1 MNAAKDQKIEKLIQK
16 YNIPVP
22 RYTSYPTVPM
32 WEYSKDLDEAWLGL
46 VQKVYRETNAQKGIS
61 LYIHLPFC
69 EHLCTYCGCTQ
80 HITRNHT
87 VEPAY
92 IEALL
97 KEWKQYTHRFETP
110 HKIREM
116 HLGGGTPTF
125 FSPENLQYLLGKI
138 FEGGIPYENPDFSF
152 EGHPNTTTRAH
163 LDTLYSMGFRRV
175 SFGVQD
181 FDEKVQVTINRIQPY
196 ENVVSATRHAREAG
210 YQSINF
216 DLVYGLPFQSLSVID
231 ETINKV
237 LELMPDRIAFYSYA
251 HVPWKRPGQRKYTEA
266 DLPDNAYKRA
276 LYEKGREML
285 LQAGYREIG
294 MDHFALPHD
303 SLYKAWEAKKLH
315 RNFMGYTIFE
325 TDLMIGLGMSAIS
338 DARYAFAQN
347 VKKVKDYQDR
357 LSSGQSTLINGH
369 ILSEEDIKIQGIIKE
384 IICQGQVVFY
394 DAAWQKTL
402 PAGGFHKLIEMEQ
415 EGLVEVNEKSL
426 KVTNPGKPFIRNI
439 CSVFD
444 KRHWQSQATGP
455 RYSKSI

>member
-1 MNAAKDQKIEKLIQK
+1 MNAIDDQEIEKLIQK
-16 YNIPVP
+16 YNVPVP

-32 WEYSKDLDEAWLGL
+32 WEYSKQLDEAWPRL
-46 VQKVYRETNAQKGIS
+46 VQQVYKETNAQKGIS
-61 LYIHLPFC
+61 MYIHLPFC
-69 EHLCTYCGCTQ
+69 EQLCTYCGCTQ
-80 HITRNHT
+80 HITRNHG

-97 KEWKQYTHRFETP
+97 KEWKFYTRVFESP
-110 HKIREM
+110 HNIREM

-125 FSPENLQYLLGKI
+125 FSPENLQYLLSRI
-138 FEGGIPYENPDFSF
+138 FEGGTPYENPDFSF

-163 LDTLYSMGFRRV
+163 LDTLYEMGFRRV

-181 FDEKVQVTINRIQPY
+181 FDEKVQMTINRIQPY
-196 ENVVSATRHAREAG
+196 ENVVQATRNAREAG
-210 YQSINF
+210 YQSVNF
-216 DLVYGLPFQSLSVID
+216 DLVYGLPFQHLAVIED
-231 ETINKV
+231 TIHKV
-237 LELMPDRIAFYSYA
+237 LDLMPDRIAFYSYA

-285 LQAGYREIG
+285 MQAGYCEIG

-303 SLYKAWEAKKLH
+303 SLYKALEAKKLH

-347 VKKVKDYQDR
+347 VKKVREYQER
-357 LSSGQSTLINGH
+357 LDAGASTLINGH
-369 ILSEEDIKIQGIIKE
+369 ILTEEDLRIQGIIKE
-384 IICQGQVVFY
+384 IICQGGVAFENHNWKEFLHAQ
-394 DAAWQKTL
+394 AIQKL
-402 PAGGFHKLIEMEQ
+402 EEMVSEGLIE
-415 EGLVEVNEKSL
+415 LNDNSL
-426 KVTNPGKPFIRNI
+426 RVTATGKPFIRNI

-444 KRHWQSQATGP
+444 TRHWLSQTSGP

>member
-1 MNAAKDQKIEKLIQK
+1 MNAAKDQQIEKLIQK

-32 WEYSKDLDEAWLGL
+32 WEYSKNLVGAWPRL

-61 LYIHLPFC
+61 IYIHLPFC
-69 EHLCTYCGCTQ
+69 EQLCTYCGCTQ
-80 HITRNHT
+80 HITRNHS
-87 VEPAY
+87 VESAY

-97 KEWKQYTHRFETP
+97 KEWKQYTLNFETP
-110 HKIREM
+110 HKIREL

-125 FSPENLQYLLGKI
+125 FSPENLRFLLSKI
-138 FEGGIPYENPDFSF
+138 FEGGISYENPDFSF
-152 EGHPNTTTRAH
+152 EGHPNTTTREH
-163 LDTLYSMGFRRV
+163 LDILYSMGFRRV

-196 ENVVSATRHAREAG
+196 ENVVNATRNAREAG

-216 DLVYGLPFQSLSVID
+216 DLVYGLPFQHLGVIED
-231 ETINKV
+231 TIHKV
-237 LELMPDRIAFYSYA
+237 LDLMPDRIAFYSYA

-285 LQAGYREIG
+285 LGAGYREIG

-303 SLYKAWEAKKLH
+303 GLYKAWEAKKLH

-347 VKKVKDYQDR
+347 VKKVRDYQER
-357 LSSGQSTLINGH
+357 LESGQSTLINGH
-369 ILSEEDIKIQGIIKE
+369 ILSAEDLIIQGIIKD
-384 IICQGQVVFY
+384 IICQGKVVFKRE
-394 DAAWQKTL
+394 DWMEDLSGQAQKKL
-402 PAGGFHKLIEMEQ
+402 HEMLEEGLIE
-415 EGLVEVNEKSL
+415 VNNNKL
-426 KVTNPGKPFIRNI
+426 KITILGKPFIRNI

-444 KRHWQSQATGP
+444 VKNWQSTP
-455 RYSKSI
+455 SSKRYSKSI